1 MQTERSFTDG
11 EKLFKLAGGIR
22 VGFSEVPRN
31 GFLLHKKKSM
41 AVSRP
46 VPGQN
51 VMRSVA

>member
-11 EKLFKLAGGIR
+11 EKLFKLAGGLR
-22 VGFSEVPRN
+22 VGFSEVPRS
-31 GFLLHKKKSM
+31 GFLLHKKSM